1 MEAYIDSVMAGIQT
15 YDLNSSFTFVLMAIG
30 VMFLMRKWGMLLL
43 TLATVTIGKL
53 GADLIIWNLANDQE
67 IIRLPIAVYIA
78 GGIVIGLVS
87 IVSFTKY
94 SID

>member
-1 MEAYIDSVMAGIQT
+1 MEAYIDSVIAGIQT
-15 YDLNSSFTFVLMAIG
+15 YDLNSPFTFVLMAIG
-30 VMFLMRKWGMLLL
+30 IMFLMQKWGMLLL

-53 GADLIIWNLANDQE
+53 GTDLIIWNLSNDQE
-67 IIRLPIAVYIA
+67 IMRLPMAVYIA